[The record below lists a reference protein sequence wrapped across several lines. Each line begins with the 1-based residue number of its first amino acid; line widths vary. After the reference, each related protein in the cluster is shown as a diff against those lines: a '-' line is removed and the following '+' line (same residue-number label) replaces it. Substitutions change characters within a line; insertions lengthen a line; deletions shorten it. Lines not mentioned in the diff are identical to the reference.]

1 MQADSTEADELLTVA
16 EVAKRLRVTEAT
28 VRAHCRNKKWPH
40 TKIGSLYRFTTE
52 HYNAIIAPPVVNAQP
67 RTQRKRIDRLLK
79 AL

>member
-1 MQADSTEADELLTVA
+1 MQAASEEAERLLTVA
-16 EVAKRLRVTEAT
+16 EVAERLQVTEAT

-40 TKIGSLYRFTTE
+40 TKIGPFYRFTTE
-52 HYNAIIAPPVVNAQP
+52 HYNAIIAPPVVNTQP